1 MTGVVYTNANS
12 KRTVRQRGLII
23 VPQPDEVTQLLHAWR
38 CGDNAAADRLAP
50 LIYGEL
56 HRLAHLYMASEKPGN
71 TLQTTALVH
80 EAWLKLAGIDRIEW
94 NDRVHFFAF
103 SSTVM
108 RRVLVDF
115 ARARTGPRRGGDVA
129 KIPLDDKATISEKT
143 DGQLVR
149 IDEALNALAAF
160 EPRQARVVEMRY
172 FGGMTQEETAE
183 ALGISPDTVL
193 RDWKRAKRWL
203 WREMTHGRGNDS

>member
-1 MTGVVYTNANS
+1 
-12 KRTVRQRGLII
+12 LII
-23 VPQPDEVTQLLHAWR
+23 VPPPDEVTQLLHAWR
-38 CGDNAAADRLAP
+38 RGDNAAADRLAP

-56 HRLAHLYMASEKPGN
+56 HRLAHLYMAREKPGN

-94 NDRVHFFAF
+94 KDRVHFFAF

-129 KIPLDDKATISEKT
+129 KIPLDDTATISETT
-143 DGQLVR
+143 DEQLVR

-183 ALGISPDTVL
+183 AMGISPDTVL

>member
-1 MTGVVYTNANS
+1 M
-12 KRTVRQRGLII
+12 Q
-23 VPQPDEVTQLLHAWR
+23 QPDEVTRLLHAWR
-38 CGDNAAADRLAP
+38 RGDAAAADRLAP

-56 HRLAHLYMASEKPGN
+56 HRLAHLYMAGEQPGN

-80 EAWLKLAGIDRIEW
+80 EAWLKLARIDRIEW

-115 ARARTGPRRGGDVA
+115 ARARTGPQRGGNLV
-129 KIPLDDKATISEKT
+129 KVPFNEPLEISGNTNEA
-143 DGQLVR
+143 LVR
-149 IDEALNALAAF
+149 LDEALEGLTRF

-183 ALGISPDTVL
+183 ALGISPDTVR
-193 RDWKRAKRWL
+193 RDWQKAKRWL
-203 WREMTHGRGNDS
+203 WREMTHGRRHDS